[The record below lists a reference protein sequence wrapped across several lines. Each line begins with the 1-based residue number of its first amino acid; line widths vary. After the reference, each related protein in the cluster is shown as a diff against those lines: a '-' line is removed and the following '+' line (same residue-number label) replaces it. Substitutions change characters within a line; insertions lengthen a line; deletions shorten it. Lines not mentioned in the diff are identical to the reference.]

1 MKEGKRGIE
10 LKGKRGLREEKEEK
24 WIQKGEKG
32 RKAGIMQIVGEG
44 DISIVRTCN
53 TSFCGIQDS
62 SSRTRSSSLK
72 GESRPQR
79 ARHMTGML
87 LAPATVLQ
95 QRCCFYEPICSS
107 VSTPYFSYSTT
118 LLFL

>member
-87 LAPATVLQ
+87 LFF
-95 QRCCFYEPICSS
+95 C
-107 VSTPYFSYSTT
+107 FSYSTT
-118 LLFL
+118 LLFLSTNMFVRKNAYL